1 MTPAENE
8 LALTAFENSPI
19 GIVMTENRVI
29 RMCNPAFAAMFG
41 HEPDTVVG
49 LDLHDLRA
57 GRPASGAPG
66 SLFPAPL
73 RETDYLMIERNGY
86 RAELQRGADGWMIT
100 HPLSA
105 YASQTAVQR
114 LLDSLERAPLRAR
127 IEAHELALR
136 ELTLADFGLLKPQA
150 RLVVAGPRARAELM
164 LGDLTATGN
173 ELFAGFMH
181 SDDVL
186 LTDPALLAALPET
199 PFELSDSS
207 FFRGD
212 RRRIGAIGLRR
223 PGQPYLKMSREPGG
237 WMITQPL
244 TARADEAA
252 VAALLDALEGTRIA
266 RFVWP
271 APDSPD
277 DAGVNRRTQ
286 LARFGLAEESEQ
298 GVQLQLWMT
307 GDPVG
312 RRIRLGTPVDSLP
325 GHVHALAEDGP
336 AVVAVTNTLHD
347 MAQLPVVALRD
358 KRLLVIAP
366 DEIGTLT
373 VQGIEPPLAL
383 RRAAEDAWELT
394 SPVAAPAESAQVA
407 LLLEALLALRATGFE
422 TEPANGAAAAT
433 AGAVQ
438 VDLAGGAKALR
449 LVRAGGGGEAQ
460 PTVRISLTNETDA
473 YLVPT
478 SQWARV
484 EALLHRPAA
493 FRSRTLF
500 ELPAGSIRRIAVGR
514 ADDGGLADP
523 GTAAEHPLDLAR
535 VDVDAAADDQVAR
548 AASEGQVAALVE
560 LAEVAGAEP
569 AVAQHLGR
577 LLGPAPVAGHRLL
590 AAHAHL
596 ADLPAGELGAVLAAD
611 AQLDADQ
618 RPPAGAQPLV
628 ADAGDVVARQQ
639 AGQPRAGL
647 AGAVALEEAAG
658 QLVDRAPD
666 RLEPGRSGAVD
677 DQPQGGEPGGG
688 ERG

>member
-1 MTPAENE
+1 MPSYRTTLGLLVACIGCGMLLWVLNRSGPQTGGPA
-8 LALTAFENSPI
+8 
-19 GIVMTENRVI
+19 
-29 RMCNPAFAAMFG
+29 
-41 HEPDTVVG
+41 
-49 LDLHDLRA
+49 A
-57 GRPASGAPG
+57 GASGM
-66 SLFPAPL
+66 LFPAPL
-73 RETDYLMIERNGY
+73 READYLVIERNGY
-86 RAELQRGADGWMIT
+86 RAELRLGADGWMLT
-100 HPLSA
+100 QPLAA

-114 LLDSLERAPLRAR
+114 LLDKLERASLPAR
-127 IEAHELALR
+127 IEAHELELR
-136 ELTLADFGLLKPQA
+136 ELTLDDFGLLKPQA

-223 PGQPYLKMSREPGG
+223 PGQPYLKMSRESGG
-237 WMITQPL
+237 WMISQPL
-244 TARADEAA
+244 AARADGDA

-394 SPVAAPAESAQVA
+394 SPVAAPAESALGA

-514 ADDGGLADP
+514 ADGTQEVVEHEGNSTAGWRPATPGRAINRPALDGWLQQLAHLRAARIVSL
-523 GTAAEHPLDLAR
+523 GTGSAAEPQIGAFDTPYAEVTIDLTAEDRLRRVLIIGAPAPFGGGRLAMVKGHDTVFELETATCLQLEQPLLLPLEPR
-535 VDVDAAADDQVAR
+535 VKDVDTT
-548 AASEGQVAALVE
+548 
-560 LAEVAGAEP
+560 
-569 AVAQHLGR
+569 
-577 LLGPAPVAGHRLL
+577 
-590 AAHAHL
+590 
-596 ADLPAGELGAVLAAD
+596 
-611 AQLDADQ
+611 
-618 RPPAGAQPLV
+618 RPPNTETP
-628 ADAGDVVARQQ
+628 
-639 AGQPRAGL
+639 
-647 AGAVALEEAAG
+647 
-658 QLVDRAPD
+658 
-666 RLEPGRSGAVD
+666 
-677 DQPQGGEPGGG
+677 
-688 ERG
+688 